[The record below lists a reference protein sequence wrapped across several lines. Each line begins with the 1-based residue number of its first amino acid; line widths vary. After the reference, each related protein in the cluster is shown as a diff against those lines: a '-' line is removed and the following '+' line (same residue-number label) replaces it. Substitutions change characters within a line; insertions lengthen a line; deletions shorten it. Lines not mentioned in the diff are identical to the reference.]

1 MSTSHG
7 MTAEELDHVVAVHE
21 FARRQ
26 APSAN

>member
-7 MTAEELDHVVAVHE
+7 MTAEELDHVAVHE